1 MFKADVLPQYQE
13 RAIFI
18 REQIKKCLKTIQ
30 KNLRAIDNLD
40 KQTEKDILQEMNFVL
55 EKKTDCLKKELE
67 YVKRC
72 LYEIENKE

>member
-1 MFKADVLPQYQE
+1 MFDADALPQYQE
-13 RAIFI
+13 QAIFI
-18 REQIKKCLKTIQ
+18 QEQIKKCLKTIQ

-72 LYEIENKE
+72 LYEIKNKE